1 MPAIKTYLCN
11 NNLASVCSLLR
22 IFDKYSP
29 GIDIKKSNN
38 LFENIIYF
46 SQYNSPK
53 KRQPKT
59 LLVV

>member
-11 NNLASVCSLLR
+11 NNLALICSWLR
-22 IFDKYSP
+22 IFDKYSS
-29 GIDIKKSNN
+29 GINIKESTN

-53 KRQPKT
+53 KRRSKT
-59 LLVV
+59 LLLV